1 MKKDKRIAIRL
12 SEDEYEHII
21 QKAKGH
27 GLTISR
33 YLRDLA
39 MNYPVICIVD
49 QKAAIDMLKIAGD
62 LGRLG
67 GLFKH
72 WLVGNEES
80 KPNFSGKRT
89 YKDIDEIV
97 DEILNLQIL
106 LKEQAKKLMNDN
118 KEDNI

>member
-1 MKKDKRIAIRL
+1 MSINIL
-12 SEDEYEHII
+12 M
-21 QKAKGH
+21 QKAQNH

-33 YLRDLA
+33 YLRDLS
-39 MNYPVICIVD
+39 MNYPITCIVD

-97 DEILNLQIL
+97 DEILDLQIL

>member
-1 MKKDKRIAIRL
+1 MTKIKRIAIRV
-12 SEDEYEHII
+12 SEKEYEIL
-21 QKAKGH
+21 KEKSENY

-33 YLRDLA
+33 FLRDLSL
-39 MNYPVICIVD
+39 NYPITCIVD

-89 YKDIDEIV
+89 
-97 DEILNLQIL
+97 
-106 LKEQAKKLMNDN
+106 
-118 KEDNI
+118 